1 MGKFRFKSPY
11 ELRPPPL
18 SAAAMAVAT
27 EDDICTGSK
36 PFREVAQ
43 DEIYTMAELCRMRED
58 SLREDRERAP
68 LLPSLSDQIAQAG
81 PVLALDLKP
90 LETASIQAGSDHV
103 AAAALNDLPIYRAN

>member
-1 MGKFRFKSPY
+1 VFSCARAIVMKFSPWTATAAVT
-11 ELRPPPL
+11 LLL

-58 SLREDRERAP
+58 SLREDREQAP
-68 LLPSLSDQIAQAG
+68 IPIPPKFPLTSLPASTALLD
-81 PVLALDLKP
+81 
-90 LETASIQAGSDHV
+90 
-103 AAAALNDLPIYRAN
+103 